1 MRRSTQ
7 FRTPRLGHRT
17 DEAAPALELVDVS
30 VSYPLRSGG
39 SLRVL
44 ENASLS
50 VQRGEF
56 LSILGPSGCG
66 KSTLLR
72 VIDGLL
78 AASGGAVVAGGQ
90 PVLGPGSDR
99 AMVFQ
104 AHSLFPWQTVAQN
117 VAFGSR
123 MRGVPRKQARRAA
136 QPYIELV
143 GLKGFE
149 DSFPRELSGGMQQ
162 RVNLARALSLD
173 PELLLMDEPFA
184 ALDAQTRVV
193 MQKELL
199 RIWNT
204 GKRKTVIFVTH
215 NVEEAVFL
223 SDRVVVLSGKP
234 AHVSADIRVDL
245 PRPRTLAMTT
255 TPEFGK
261 YVSQVWS
268 LIEPYVFAGDAESI
282 STPEDGREERA

>member
-1 MRRSTQ
+1 VAVT
-7 FRTPRLGHRT
+7 
-17 DEAAPALELVDVS
+17 
-30 VSYPLRSGG
+30 YPQRSGG
-39 SLRVL
+39 TLRVL
-44 ENASLS
+44 EGASLS
-50 VQRGEF
+50 VPRGQF

-78 AASGGAVVAGGQ
+78 GASGGSVVADGK
-90 PVLGPGSDR
+90 PVVGPGRDR

-123 MRGVPRKQARRAA
+123 MRGVPRKQARAAA
-136 QPYIELV
+136 QPFIELV
-143 GLKGFE
+143 GLRGFE

-173 PELLLMDEPFA
+173 PEILLMDEPFA

-193 MQKELL
+193 MQNELL
-199 RIWNT
+199 RIWGT
-204 GKRKTVIFVTH
+204 GQRKTVVFVTH

-223 SDRVVVLSGKP
+223 SDRIVVLSGKP
-234 AHVSADIRVDL
+234 AHVSADIVVDL
-245 PRPRTLAMTT
+245 PRPRSLAMTT

-261 YVSQVWS
+261 YVSEVWS
-268 LIEPYVFAGDAESI
+268 LIEPYVFAGRSATDGDAEPRS
-282 STPEDGREERA
+282 